1 MKVEED
7 FIHIDSVQDHNSLIL
22 KKENTFTDFGCITE
36 NNDDTSGHF
45 NVCITENNDDTCG
58 HFNVCFSESSA
69 QAGNIEE
76 SLLRRQFDNGHNRR
90 IKYTD
95 EQKHEMVQYGLE
107 HGPAKTAQEFSI
119 RLQMPVSESTV
130 RVALKAY
137 HLSQEGKGCPMPKV
151 YHKPVTYNKYTFEQK
166 NQIAQYAIQHGP
178 SKTARDFSLKWGIR
192 MGESFV
198 RSTVR
203 QFKKKL
209 QQEQLSWTQN
219 SSC

>member
-1 MKVEED
+1 M
-7 FIHIDSVQDHNSLIL
+7 HIDSVQDHDSLIL
-22 KKENTFTDFGCITE
+22 KKENTFTDFGCITQ
-36 NNDDTSGHF
+36 NNDNTLEHF
-45 NVCITENNDDTCG
+45 NG
-58 HFNVCFSESSA
+58 CFPETFA
-69 QAGNIEE
+69 QAGGIEE
-76 SLLRRQFDNGHNRR
+76 SLLHKRSLVSMPSRSFDNGHNRR

-137 HLSQEGKGCPMPKV
+137 RSQEGKGCPMPKV

-166 NQIAQYAIQHGP
+166 NEIAQYAIQHGT
-178 SKTARDFSLKWGIR
+178 SKTARDFSLKWGLR